1 MNVSKDVRQHRIMR
15 SGGAV
20 NSKVCA
26 LLDAAGPDSIVQL
39 AKNDFSM
46 GKKIYG
52 EKISVGT
59 EKRIQYKFI
68 LEHLEVKLHIEILSD
83 AAIFLLLG
91 ILGVRVKPLGV
102 ILVLLEDRLVL
113 LGLLELVLLNILQLL
128 LLLLLLAFLIS
139 AHILLLI
146 YY

>member
-1 MNVSKDVRQHRIMR
+1 MR

-52 EKISVGT
+52 EKISVGM
-59 EKRIQYKFI
+59 EKRIRYKFTN
-68 LEHLEVKLHIEILSD
+68 
-83 AAIFLLLG
+83 
-91 ILGVRVKPLGV
+91 R
-102 ILVLLEDRLVL
+102 
-113 LGLLELVLLNILQLL
+113 N
-128 LLLLLLAFLIS
+128 
-139 AHILLLI
+139 
-146 YY
+146 

>member
-26 LLDAAGPDSIVQL
+26 LLYAAGPDSIVQQL

-59 EKRIQYKFI
+59 EKRIRYKFI

-91 ILGVRVKPLGV
+91 ILGVWVEPLGV
-102 ILVLLEDRLVL
+102 VLVLLEDRLVL
-113 LGLLELVLLNILQLL
+113 LGLLELGHLNILQL

-139 AHILLLI
+139 AHNLLQI

>member
-26 LLDAAGPDSIVQL
+26 LLYAAGPDSIVQQL

-52 EKISVGT
+52 EKISVGM
-59 EKRIQYKFI
+59 EKRIRYKFI
-68 LEHLEVKLHIEILSD
+68 FEHLKVKLHIEILSD

-91 ILGVRVKPLGV
+91 ILGVRVEPLGV

-113 LGLLELVLLNILQLL
+113 LGLLELGHLNILQL

-139 AHILLLI
+139 AHNLLQI

>member
-1 MNVSKDVRQHRIMR
+1 
-15 SGGAV
+15 
-20 NSKVCA
+20 
-26 LLDAAGPDSIVQL
+26 
-39 AKNDFSM
+39 M

-52 EKISVGT
+52 EKISVGM
-59 EKRIQYKFI
+59 EKRIRYKFI

-91 ILGVRVKPLGV
+91 ILGVWVEPLGV
-102 ILVLLEDRLVL
+102 ILVLL
-113 LGLLELVLLNILQLL
+113 GLLELGLLNILQL

-139 AHILLLI
+139 AHNLLQI

>member
-26 LLDAAGPDSIVQL
+26 LLYAAGPDSIVQQL

-52 EKISVGT
+52 EKISVGM
-59 EKRIQYKFI
+59 EKRIRYKFI
-68 LEHLEVKLHIEILSD
+68 FEHLKVKLHIEILSD

-91 ILGVRVKPLGV
+91 ILGVRVEPLGV
-102 ILVLLEDRLVL
+102 VLVLLEDWLVL
-113 LGLLELVLLNILQLL
+113 LGLLELGLLNILQ

-139 AHILLLI
+139 AHNLLQI

>member
-26 LLDAAGPDSIVQL
+26 LLYAAGPDSIVQQL

-52 EKISVGT
+52 EKISVGM
-59 EKRIQYKFI
+59 EKRIRYKFI

-91 ILGVRVKPLGV
+91 ILGVRVEPLGV
-102 ILVLLEDRLVL
+102 ILVLLW
-113 LGLLELVLLNILQLL
+113 LLELGLLNILQL

-139 AHILLLI
+139 AHNLLQI

>member
-26 LLDAAGPDSIVQL
+26 LLYAAGPDSIVQQL

-59 EKRIQYKFI
+59 EKRIRYKFI

-83 AAIFLLLG
+83 AAIFLLLR
-91 ILGVRVKPLGV
+91 ILGIWVEPLGV
-102 ILVLLEDRLVL
+102 VLVLLEDRLVL
-113 LGLLELVLLNILQLL
+113 LGLLELGHLNILQL

-139 AHILLLI
+139 AHNLLQI

>member
-26 LLDAAGPDSIVQL
+26 LLYAAGPDSIVQQL

-46 GKKIYG
+46 GKKVYG
-52 EKISVGT
+52 EKISVGM
-59 EKRIQYKFI
+59 EKRIRYKFI

-83 AAIFLLLG
+83 AAIFLLLR
-91 ILGVRVKPLGV
+91 ILGIWVEPLGV
-102 ILVLLEDRLVL
+102 VLVLLEDRLVL
-113 LGLLELVLLNILQLL
+113 LGLLELGHLNILQL

-139 AHILLLI
+139 AHNLLQI

>member
-26 LLDAAGPDSIVQL
+26 LLYAAGPDSIVQQL

-59 EKRIQYKFI
+59 EKRIRYKFI

-91 ILGVRVKPLGV
+91 ILGVRVEPLGV
-102 ILVLLEDRLVL
+102 ILVLLW
-113 LGLLELVLLNILQLL
+113 LLELGLLNILQL

-139 AHILLLI
+139 AHNLLQS

>member
-15 SGGAV
+15 SRGAV

-52 EKISVGT
+52 EKISVGM
-59 EKRIQYKFI
+59 EKRIRYKFI
-68 LEHLEVKLHIEILSD
+68 LEHLEVKYNIEILSD

-91 ILGVRVKPLGV
+91 ILGVRVEPLGV

-113 LGLLELVLLNILQLL
+113 LGLLELGLLNILQL

-139 AHILLLI
+139 AHNLLQI

>member
-26 LLDAAGPDSIVQL
+26 LLYAAGPDSIVQQL

-59 EKRIQYKFI
+59 EKRIRYKFI
-68 LEHLEVKLHIEILSD
+68 LEHLEVKFHIEILSD

-91 ILGVRVKPLGV
+91 ILGVRVEPLGV

-113 LGLLELVLLNILQLL
+113 LGLLELGHLNILQL

-139 AHILLLI
+139 AHNLLQI

>member
-52 EKISVGT
+52 EKISVGM
-59 EKRIQYKFI
+59 EKRIRYKFI
-68 LEHLEVKLHIEILSD
+68 FEHLKVKLHIEILSD

-91 ILGVRVKPLGV
+91 ILGVRVEPLGV

-113 LGLLELVLLNILQLL
+113 LGLLELGHLNILQL

-139 AHILLLI
+139 AHNLLQI

>member
-1 MNVSKDVRQHRIMR
+1 MR

-26 LLDAAGPDSIVQL
+26 LLYAAGPDSIVQQL

-52 EKISVGT
+52 EKISVGM
-59 EKRIQYKFI
+59 EKRIRYKFI
-68 LEHLEVKLHIEILSD
+68 LEHLEVKFHIEILSD

-91 ILGVRVKPLGV
+91 ILGVRVEPLGV

-113 LGLLELVLLNILQLL
+113 LELGHLNILQL

-139 AHILLLI
+139 AHNLLQI